1 MNERLFRACMG
12 IALAAIAAFVW
23 WLSGFNFNERG
34 SHAAVVAT
42 TVFISFGYGFFV
54 LGELYE

>member
-1 MNERLFRACMG
+1 MG